1 MFTLINTL
9 FIRSLLELSDSSL
22 EHSQLD
28 QLVTAMYRT
37 AGVREGS
44 DMTLDDFKKI
54 FASKEYAH
62 TLEKATLNLDG
73 KLLTLIKLKVNLF
86 KFIY

>member
-1 MFTLINTL
+1 MFI
-9 FIRSLLELSDSSL
+9 IIGE
-22 EHSQLD
+22 
-28 QLVTAMYRT
+28 QLVTSMYRI

-44 DMTLDDFKKI
+44 DMTVDDFKKI

-73 KLLTLIKLKVNLF
+73 KYLFRLHTIYYHYFVVLIHTLSVV
-86 KFIY
+86 

>member
-1 MFTLINTL
+1 MFS
-9 FIRSLLELSDSSL
+9 RSLLELSDSSL
-22 EHSQLD
+22 EAKQLE
-28 QLVTAMYRT
+28 QLVTSMYRI

-44 DMTLDDFKKI
+44 DMTVDDFKKI

-73 KLLTLIKLKVNLF
+73 KYLLGCIQYIIITL
-86 KFIY
+86 

>member
-1 MFTLINTL
+1 
-9 FIRSLLELSDSSL
+9 
-22 EHSQLD
+22 
-28 QLVTAMYRT
+28 MYRI

-44 DMTLDDFKKI
+44 DMTVDDFKKI

-73 KLLTLIKLKVNLF
+73 KYLFRLHTIYYHYFVSNDLHKGNLSYCPF
-86 KFIY
+86 T